1 MTSPTEKATV
11 LAVDDTPENLDVVK
25 GLLSDDYVVK
35 AATSGGMAL
44 KIIEKQKPDLILL
57 DIMMPGMD
65 GYEVCRRLKENDETR
80 DIPVI
85 FLTAMEQ
92 TTDEAQGFELGAADY
107 ITKPVNPPILK
118 ARVRTHLALKQ
129 SMDELQAAYA
139 IIKRHSDRMEQEL
152 NVGHDIQM
160 SMLPLEFPAFPERS
174 EFSLHA
180 TLKPAREVGGDFYD
194 FFFVDDD
201 HLCLVVGDVSGKGV
215 PAALFM
221 AVTKTMI
228 KSQAADD
235 PSPASI
241 ITRVNDDLS
250 ADNPASMFVTLFIA
264 IVNTRS
270 GDFRFTNA
278 GHNPPYILR
287 GDELE
292 CLDQRHGPIIGAVEG
307 VAFRED
313 GAALNR
319 ADTLLIFTDGVT
331 EAMSPADELYSEAR
345 LEALLTKTKDT
356 PEALTDRI
364 IDDVENYAAGAE
376 QADDITIL
384 AYRAESQADASEVQT
399 LQLSAAAD
407 LKEIERVNSE
417 FQEFALARD
426 VPSGPVQKVCIVLD
440 ELLNNIISYG
450 FDDDESHEI
459 SVDVAVYPDHLLIEV
474 SDDGIPFNPFDRI
487 GPDVTLSV
495 EEREIGGLGV
505 LLVTEMMDEYHY
517 QRHKNKNS
525 VTMKITGLI
534 GKHAQVNQMEIK
546 TTETADVNVIEVTG
560 HLDTNTSPEAESAIN
575 TLIET
580 GARKVL
586 INFAALEYISS
597 AGLRVLLATAK
608 KLKASGGDLKICSL
622 NDTVQEVFDISGF
635 SSILT
640 VSKDQDEALASF

>member
-474 SDDGIPFNPFDRI
+474 VVGGRAGNRRTRGAPRHGDDGRVSLPK
-487 GPDVTLSV
+487 TQ
-495 EEREIGGLGV
+495 EQE
-505 LLVTEMMDEYHY
+505 
-517 QRHKNKNS
+517 QRYDDAQ
-525 VTMKITGLI
+525 ITGLI

>member
-525 VTMKITGLI
+525 VTMRLI